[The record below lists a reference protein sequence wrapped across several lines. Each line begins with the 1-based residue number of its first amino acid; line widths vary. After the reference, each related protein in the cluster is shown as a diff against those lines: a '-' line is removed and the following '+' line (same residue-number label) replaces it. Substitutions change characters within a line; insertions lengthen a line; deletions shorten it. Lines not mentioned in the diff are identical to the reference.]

1 VKTNVKTNGTKAVRA
16 KRLIDG
22 TGEAMDGG
30 VVVLIE
36 GSKIKA
42 LGDERTTPI
51 PAGAEVLDYGNATL
65 MPGLIDCHMH
75 TGAENVMIFKNYRTA
90 TFEVSPQLHMF
101 AALVN
106 AQLCLEG
113 GITTIRD
120 LGWVTPW
127 GLFTAELCAV
137 RDAINRG
144 FVPGPRLLVAG
155 WAVVTY
161 SHLEML
167 MPHNAPRR
175 DGVTADGPWDLRKMV
190 RSQLR
195 VGADLIKTV
204 ASGGGGTDVQ
214 DPDVRNMS
222 DEEMVAIVDEA
233 HGFHKLVSCHTWTPD
248 SQKRAIRAGVD
259 TLEHCVW
266 ADDESIDMMLKHKK
280 PLVPTLLH
288 RTDHAIDIVRKSGA
302 DEFVLRNYKSVQDD
316 CFETFKKLIDA
327 GVTIAMGTDLNIDP
341 EMGTNAGEISLY
353 VDLGMKPMEAIRA
366 GTLNAAQ
373 AIGLGKVTGSLT
385 PGKYADIIA
394 VAGDPLKNPKVF
406 ESRQNF
412 LMVMKEGVPY
422 VDRRRGHEQH
432 VLDDDTYG
440 KWEMI
445 Q

>member
-1 VKTNVKTNGTKAVRA
+1 MKASGTKALRA
-16 KRLIDG
+16 ERLIDG
-22 TGEAMDGG
+22 TGEGITGG
-30 VVVLIE
+30 VVVIVE
-36 GSKIKA
+36 GSKIKSI
-42 LGDERTTPI
+42 GEERSTRLP
-51 PAGAEVLDYGNATL
+51 PGVEVMDYGDATL

-90 TFEVSPQLHMF
+90 TFEVSPQFHMF
-101 AALVN
+101 CSLLN

-155 WAVVTY
+155 WAVTTY

-175 DGVTADGPWDLRKMV
+175 EGVTADGPWELRKMV

-195 VGADLIKTV
+195 VGSDLIKTV

-214 DPDVRNMS
+214 DPNVKNMCF
-222 DEEMVAIVDEA
+222 EEIAAIVDEA
-233 HGFHKLVSCHTWTPD
+233 HGFNKIVACHTWTPE
-248 SQKRAIRAGVD
+248 SQKRAIKAGVD

-266 ADDESIDMMLKHKK
+266 ADDESIELMVKHRK
-280 PLVPTLLH
+280 PLTPTLLH
-288 RTDHAIDIVRKSGA
+288 RTDHAIDIVRRTGA
-302 DEFVLRNYKSVQDD
+302 DEFVLKNYKSVQAD
-316 CFETFKKLIDA
+316 CFATFKKLIDA

-341 EMGTNAGEISLY
+341 EMGSNAGEISLY
-353 VDLGMKPMEAIRA
+353 VDLGMKPMDAIQA
-366 GTLNAAQ
+366 GTINAAE
-373 AIGLGKVTGSLT
+373 AIGLGEVTGSLT
-385 PGKYADIIA
+385 PGKYADILA
-394 VAGDPLKNPKVF
+394 VKGDPLKNHNVF
-406 ESRQNF
+406 EGRQNF
-412 LMVMKEGVPY
+412 LMVMKEGTIY
-422 VDRRRGHEQH
+422 VDRRKGHERH
-432 VLDDDTYG
+432 VLDDATYG
-440 KWEMI
+440 KWDMV

>member
-1 VKTNVKTNGTKAVRA
+1 VKANGTKVLRA
-16 KRLIDG
+16 ERLIDG
-22 TGEAMDGG
+22 TGEGLGGG
-30 VVVLIE
+30 VVIVIE
-36 GSKIKA
+36 GSKISA
-42 LGDERTTPI
+42 VGDERHTRLPS
-51 PAGAEVLDYGNATL
+51 GAEVIDCGNATL

-75 TGAENVMIFKNYRTA
+75 TGAENVMIFNNYRTA

-101 AALVN
+101 AALLN
-106 AQLCLEG
+106 AQMCLEG

-137 RDAINRG
+137 RDAIARG

-175 DGVTADGPWDLRKMV
+175 DGVTADGPWALRSMV

-214 DPDVRNMS
+214 DPDVKNMT
-222 DEEMVAIVDEA
+222 DEELAAIVDEA
-233 HGFHKLVSCHTWTPD
+233 HGFHRRVSCHAWTAD
-248 SQKRAIRAGVD
+248 SQKRCIRAGVD
-259 TLEHCVW
+259 SLEHCVW
-266 ADDESIDMMLKHKK
+266 ADDESIAMMVKHKV
-280 PLVPTLLH
+280 PLIPTLLH
-288 RTDHAIDIVRKSGA
+288 RTDHAIDIVRRSGA
-302 DEFVLRNYKSVQDD
+302 DEFVLKNYKSVQDD

-353 VDLGMKPMEAIRA
+353 VDLGMKPMDAIRA
-366 GTLNAAQ
+366 GTLNAAE
-373 AIGLGKVTGSLT
+373 AIGLGEVTGSLT
-385 PGKYADIIA
+385 PGKYADILA
-394 VAGDPLKNPKVF
+394 VAGDPLKNSKVF
-406 ESRQNF
+406 ESRENF
-412 LMVMKEGVPY
+412 LMVMKEGEIHI
-422 VDRRRGHEQH
+422 DRRPGHERH
-432 VLDDDTYG
+432 VIDDNAYG
-440 KWEMI
+440 KWENF

>member
-1 VKTNVKTNGTKAVRA
+1 MKANGTKVVRA
-16 KRLIDG
+16 ERLIDG
-22 TGEAMDGG
+22 TGEGLSGG
-30 VVVLIE
+30 VVAVVE
-36 GSKIKA
+36 GARIKA
-42 LGDERTTPI
+42 IGDERHTRI
-51 PAGAEVLDYGNATL
+51 PAGAEVLDYGDATL

-101 AALVN
+101 ASLLN

-137 RDAINRG
+137 RDAIARG

-167 MPHNAPRR
+167 MPHNAPRQN
-175 DGVTADGPWDLRKMV
+175 GVTADGPWALRSMV

-195 VGADLIKTV
+195 VGCDLIKTV

-214 DPDVRNMS
+214 DPNVKNMS
-222 DEEMVAIVDEA
+222 DEELAAIVDEL
-233 HGFHKLVSCHTWTPD
+233 HGFNKLVACHAWTPD
-248 SQKRAIRAGVD
+248 SQKRCIRAGVD
-259 TLEHCVW
+259 SLEHCVW
-266 ADDESIDMMLKHKK
+266 ADDESIDMMVKHKV
-280 PLVPTLLH
+280 PITPTLLH
-288 RTDHAIDIVRKSGA
+288 RTDHAIDIVRQSGA
-302 DEFVLRNYKSVQDD
+302 DEFVLKNYKSVQDD

-341 EMGTNAGEISLY
+341 EMGTNAAEISLY
-353 VDLGMKPMEAIRA
+353 CDLGMKPMDAIQA
-366 GTLNAAQ
+366 GTLNAAKT
-373 AIGLGKVTGSLT
+373 IGLGDVTGSLT
-385 PGKYADIIA
+385 PGKCADIL
-394 VAGDPLKNPKVF
+394 VVSGDPLKNSKVF
-406 ESRQNF
+406 ESRKNF
-412 LMVMKEGVPY
+412 QMVMKEGVVH
-422 VDRRRGHEQH
+422 VDRRTGHERH
-432 VLDDDTYG
+432 VLDDNTYA